1 MNSLSTV
8 DRSTTRAKGR
18 TAPRTVSAVSRRFVI
33 GVFLLS
39 GWVCTAQPA
48 QALDGCL
55 LYLCQ
60 GAPDWRD
67 IPECVPPMQQA
78 LDDLARGIPFPPCA
92 SAEELGIGQGL
103 ACTSLRFDGAGPL
116 VNASSASD
124 RLAIT
129 EQGSPGGPVALHVG
143 SPLLSHAARR

>member
-1 MNSLSTV
+1 MNSQSTV
-8 DRSTTRAKGR
+8 DRSTPRAKGH
-18 TAPRTVSAVSRRFVI
+18 TAPRTVSAVSGRFVI
-33 GVFLLS
+33 GVLLLS
-39 GWVCTAQPA
+39 GLVCIAQPTRV
-48 QALDGCL
+48 LDGCL
-55 LYLCQ
+55 LHLCQ

-103 ACTSLRFDGAGPL
+103 ACTSLRMDGVGPL
-116 VNASSASD
+116 VIASEAPV
-124 RLAIT
+124 RLAIA
-129 EQGSPGGPVALHVG
+129 ELGSPGGPVALHVG